1 MKFKRF
7 IGSFIDTPQ
16 LGEVRILHN
25 YCLVVNE
32 EGFISS
38 FSLRTSLPNES
49 DSDTD
54 TEIETIFVPKGS
66 FLLPSFCDL
75 HLHAP
80 QFLYQGTGLHLPLM
94 QWLDQYAF
102 RAEERMDSDPGLARR
117 VYEKLARRLKEYG
130 TGSVLLFGTIKE
142 ETNLILADVM
152 QRAGIRAFVGKLSMD
167 ISSRKT
173 YVEGSAQSSLDSA
186 RSFIERLRSAQAEM
200 KPAQRLV
207 EPVLTPRFVP
217 TCSDELLAGLG
228 EMSEALDVRVQSH
241 LAEAR
246 DQVDWVQR
254 ERGIPDIDVFD
265 KHKLLTSRTIQ
276 AHCTFLSKPCLS
288 RLHSRETG
296 IAHCPLSN
304 SYFSSKPFPL
314 REALR
319 EGVKVGL
326 GTDVAGGY
334 SADIMNAMRSAV
346 MVSRMR
352 VGERRERHLEI
363 EKREGTGE
371 EEEGEEDVSINW
383 KEALYLATRGG
394 ANTLGLPEGAGSF
407 QVGAPFDAQLIN
419 LYDETT
425 RAGVGPLDF
434 FDPPSEEQPITEEML
449 EKWWCIGDTRN
460 RSGLWVQG
468 RRCFPTPTP

>member
-1 MKFKRF
+1 MKIKRF

-38 FSLRTSLPNES
+38 FSPDTSVPSETDL
-49 DSDTD
+49 DTD
-54 TEIETIFVPKGS
+54 TGIETIYVPNGS

-102 RAEERMDSDPGLARR
+102 KAEERIDSDPELARR
-117 VYEKLARRLKEYG
+117 VYEKLARRLREYG

-142 ETNLILADVM
+142 EMNLILADVM

-173 YVEGSAQSSLDSA
+173 YVEDSAQSSLQSA
-186 RSFIERLRSAQAEM
+186 RSFAERLRSAQEEL
-200 KPAQRLV
+200 KPSERLV

-228 EMSEALDVRVQSH
+228 EMSEVLNVRVQSH

-246 DQVDWVQR
+246 DQVDWVQQ

-276 AHCTFLSKPCLS
+276 AHCTFLSQPCLS
-288 RLHSRETG
+288 RLHTRETG

-304 SYFSSKPFPL
+304 AYFSSKPFPL

-319 EGVKVGL
+319 ERVKVGL

-346 MVSRMR
+346 TVSRMR
-352 VGERRERHLEI
+352 EGERRERRLEI
-363 EKREGTGE
+363 ENGKGTGDE
-371 EEEGEEDVSINW
+371 EEQDVSINW
-383 KEALYLATRGG
+383 KESLYLATRGG

-425 RAGVGPLDF
+425 GTGVGPLDF
-434 FDPPSEEQPITEEML
+434 FDPPSEEHPITEEML

-460 RSGLWVQG
+460 RSGLWVQD
-468 RRCFPTPTP
+468 RQCFPTSAP

>member
-1 MKFKRF
+1 MKIKRF

-16 LGEVRILHN
+16 LGKVRILHN

-38 FSLRTSLPNES
+38 FSPHTSVPSE
-49 DSDTD
+49 SDTD
-54 TEIETIFVPKGS
+54 TDTGMEIIYVPKGS

-102 RAEERMDSDPGLARR
+102 KAEERIDSDPELARR

-152 QRAGIRAFVGKLSMD
+152 QQAGIRAFVGKLSMD

-173 YVEGSAQSSLDSA
+173 YVEDSAQSSLDSA
-186 RSFIERLRSAQAEM
+186 RSFTERLRSAQAEL
-200 KPAQRLV
+200 KPSERLV

-228 EMSEALDVRVQSH
+228 KMSEVLDVRVQSH

-265 KHKLLTSRTIQ
+265 KYKLLTPRTIQ
-276 AHCTFLSKPCLS
+276 AHCTFLSQHCLS
-288 RLHSRETG
+288 RLHTRETG

-304 SYFSSKPFPL
+304 AYFSSKPFPL

-352 VGERRERHLEI
+352 EGERRERRLHI
-363 EKREGTGE
+363 EKGEGTGE
-371 EEEGEEDVSINW
+371 EGEQDVSINW
-383 KEALYLATRGG
+383 KESLYLATRSG
-394 ANTLGLPEGAGSF
+394 ANTLGLPEGAGRF

-419 LYDETT
+419 LYDKTT
-425 RAGVGPLDF
+425 GSGIGPLDF
-434 FDPPSEEQPITEEML
+434 FDPPSKEHPITEEML
-449 EKWWCIGDTRN
+449 EKWWCIGDARN
-460 RSGLWVQG
+460 RSGLWIQG
-468 RRCFPTPTP
+468 RQCFPTPAP

>member
-1 MKFKRF
+1 
-7 IGSFIDTPQ
+7 
-16 LGEVRILHN
+16 
-25 YCLVVNE
+25 
-32 EGFISS
+32 
-38 FSLRTSLPNES
+38 
-49 DSDTD
+49 
-54 TEIETIFVPKGS
+54 
-66 FLLPSFCDL
+66 
-75 HLHAP
+75 
-80 QFLYQGTGLHLPLM
+80 M

-102 RAEERMDSDPGLARR
+102 KAEERIDSDPGLARR

-173 YVEGSAQSSLDSA
+173 YVEDSAQSSLQSA
-186 RSFIERLRSAQAEM
+186 RSFTKRLRSMQTEL

-228 EMSEALDVRVQSH
+228 EMSEVLDVRVQSH

-254 ERGIPDIDVFD
+254 ERGISDIDVFD
-265 KHKLLTSRTIQ
+265 KHKLLTPRTIQ
-276 AHCTFLSKPCLS
+276 AHCTFLSRPCLS
-288 RLHSRETG
+288 HLHTRETG

-304 SYFSSKPFPL
+304 SYFSSKAFPL
-314 REALR
+314 HEALH

-326 GTDVAGGY
+326 GTDIAGGY

-346 MVSRMR
+346 MVSRIR
-352 VGERRERHLEI
+352 EGERRERRLEI
-363 EKREGTGE
+363 GKG
-371 EEEGEEDVSINW
+371 EEGEQDVSINW
-383 KEALYLATRGG
+383 KEALYLATHGG

-419 LYDETT
+419 LYNGTT
-425 RAGVGPLDF
+425 GAGLGPLDF

-468 RRCFPTPTP
+468 RQCFPTPTP